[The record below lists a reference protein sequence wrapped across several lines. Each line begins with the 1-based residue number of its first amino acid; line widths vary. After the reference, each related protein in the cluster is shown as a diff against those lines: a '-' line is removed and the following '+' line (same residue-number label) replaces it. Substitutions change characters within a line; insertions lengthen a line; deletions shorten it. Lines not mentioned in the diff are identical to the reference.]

1 MDLRNGDC
9 LELMKTL
16 PDKSIDLFICDLP
29 YGETNCKWDNK
40 IDMEEFWKQFKRIR
54 RSPRVACIHF
64 CSTKFGYSLIKSWE
78 KGFKMDLVWAKR
90 NKTGALQSRNRP
102 MRNHEMIYFFHE
114 KAPKYNRDKYH
125 KRIREKIQTIN
136 NCEEKKTIPKKDRE
150 SMGESSGIYTKDKQ
164 TQSKFEPPNPAS
176 IVDLYG
182 ESSEKRRERYE
193 EFGCGYYEPPNP
205 ASILKSEVVFM
216 GKRNHKTEKPLDILE
231 FFLKYWTDE
240 EDVVLDPTMGSG
252 STGVACKKMNRKF
265 IGFELDP
272 EIFKVAEK
280 RIN

>member
-1 MDLRNGDC
+1 
-9 LELMKTL
+9 
-16 PDKSIDLFICDLP
+16 
-29 YGETNCKWDNK
+29 
-40 IDMEEFWKQFKRIR
+40 
-54 RSPRVACIHF
+54 
-64 CSTKFGYSLIKSWE
+64 
-78 KGFKMDLVWAKR
+78 
-90 NKTGALQSRNRP
+90 
-102 MRNHEMIYFFHE
+102 
-114 KAPKYNRDKYH
+114 
-125 KRIREKIQTIN
+125 
-136 NCEEKKTIPKKDRE
+136 
-150 SMGESSGIYTKDKQ
+150 MGESSGIYTKDKQ